1 MDQTAVRMKILLL
14 GSHGQVG
21 KELERQLSGLDEVF
35 AFPRPA
41 LDITDHQAVR
51 ETVGR
56 IHPDLIVNAAAYT
69 AVDLAETN
77 PDYAHAVNAEG
88 VANLANIALTESAWL
103 IHFSTDYVFD
113 GTKKRPYL
121 ETDSTNPINIY
132 GASKLAGEHAILASN
147 CDHLTFRTSWVI
159 GKDGHNFAKTILRL
173 ASEQDSIK
181 VINDQIGVPTTPSL
195 IAKVTT
201 DAIRAFK
208 VEKKWPKGIYHL
220 SPQGASSWYEIAQ
233 TLLTFAESQQVLLKA
248 GADDILATTTADFPT
263 QAKRPMN
270 SLLDTKKLRSNLSFD
285 LKHWRDDFL
294 AMASDL
300 IEG

>member
-1 MDQTAVRMKILLL
+1 M
-14 GSHGQVG
+14 
-21 KELERQLSGLDEVF
+21 
-35 AFPRPA
+35 
-41 LDITDHQAVR
+41 
-51 ETVGR
+51 
-56 IHPDLIVNAAAYT
+56 
-69 AVDLAETN
+69 
-77 PDYAHAVNAEG
+77 
-88 VANLANIALTESAWL
+88 
-103 IHFSTDYVFD
+103 
-113 GTKKRPYL
+113 
-121 ETDSTNPINIY
+121 
-132 GASKLAGEHAILASN
+132 ASK
-147 CDHLTFRTSWVI
+147 
-159 GKDGHNFAKTILRL
+159 
-173 ASEQDSIK
+173 QDSIK

-195 IAKVTT
+195 IAKVTA

-208 VEKKWPKGIYHL
+208 VRKVWPKGVYHL